1 MTPDTAQAT
10 RSAELFERAKRVL
23 PGGVSRNTVLRS
35 PHPAYAAFGKGCRIT
50 DLDGV
55 ERIDFSN
62 NMCSLIHGHADPDI
76 EHAVTDQ
83 LARGSAFMMATESEV
98 EYAGAQP
105 SRRCDS

>member
-1 MTPDTAQAT
+1 MTPDTAHAS

-23 PGGVSRNTVLRS
+23 PGGVSRNTVLRN
-35 PHPAYAAFGKGCRIT
+35 PHPAYADRGEGCRIT

-62 NMCSLIHGHADPDI
+62 NMCSLIHGHADPDVVR
-76 EHAVTDQ
+76 AVSEQ

-98 EYAGAQP
+98 EYAEHL
-105 SRRCDS
+105 